1 VQVDAEALLH
11 QSTMLSAKLDEQNLI
26 IENLTQ
32 KLEAIDQAK
41 AAEWDQREQ
50 DLIRA
55 KEAEIEGLSA

>member
-1 VQVDAEALLH
+1 
-11 QSTMLSAKLDEQNLI
+11 MLSAKLDEQNLI